1 MSLLNQIGRVAL
13 MLGMAVG
20 VFAQDGPVDRAPVD
34 RANDRRDIRHDQR
47 DINHD
52 KRDIR
57 NDVKN
62 GQYKDAHKDIRD
74 LRHDRKDR
82 NHDVRDLRH
91 DRQGK

>member
-1 MSLLNQIGRVAL
+1 MEEGMNLNQVGRVVL
-13 MLGMAVG
+13 VLGMTAG
-20 VFAQDGPVDRAPVD
+20 AFAQDGSADRAK
-34 RANDRRDIRHDQR
+34 DRRDIRHDQR
-47 DINHD
+47 DVNHD

-62 GQYKDAHKDIRD
+62 GQYKNAQKDIRD
-74 LRHDRKDR
+74 LRHDRRDR